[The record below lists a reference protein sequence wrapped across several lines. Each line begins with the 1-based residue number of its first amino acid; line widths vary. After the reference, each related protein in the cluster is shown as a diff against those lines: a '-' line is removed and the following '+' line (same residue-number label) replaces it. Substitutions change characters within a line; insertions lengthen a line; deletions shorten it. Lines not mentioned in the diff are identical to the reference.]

1 MKETQ
6 IFQSCDTALDN
17 SQLSPAWDVGQ
28 VQQTRLDERG
38 IWISTPYLC
47 SQVEQSNR
55 SASSSSKYTG
65 VSLIQRR
72 LSVFLHH
79 SYRPTHMKKQEKT
92 VSTPPYR
99 RRRLLSHVWDTMPCS
114 QDRSGKAQP
123 HNACSESQPR
133 SAQELLPCHA
143 MPPCHGSQPE
153 ITHPPPLPALPSMVT
168 HRFFFPTPINFLF
181 YTFHST
187 CSPMRSRPTSKKDTP
202 WNRRK

>member
-1 MKETQ
+1 MTPRSTTPSFPQRGTGGRYNKHVWTSAGSGSLLPTCAHKWSSKQQ
-6 IFQSCDTALDN
+6 IS
-17 SQLSPAWDVGQ
+17 
-28 VQQTRLDERG
+28 VQQQVHGRLPNPAA
-38 IWISTPYLC
+38 TLC
-47 SQVEQSNR
+47 LPSPFVQAN
-55 SASSSSKYTG
+55 
-65 VSLIQRR
+65 
-72 LSVFLHH
+72 
-79 SYRPTHMKKQEKT
+79 RPTHMKKQEKT